1 MYPSFLDGFI
11 NMKIGLR
18 VGAPYK
24 RCKKIYYSDL
34 LEKWITAFHVIKKA
48 PSRGAF
54 LVTELFEF

>member
-1 MYPSFLDGFI
+1 
-11 NMKIGLR
+11 MKIGLR